1 MKNVYLRPKI
11 TAPLLRVIC
20 FLIMIGS
27 GWLPL
32 GAQGAEAGEEA
43 AAGTQRPTVSDAAS
57 QKLIRNYLV
66 VTGSQEA
73 HLTLANLVA
82 KGSLTEAST
91 NKSFELVETR
101 DGRRHLTL
109 NWRHLGRNFEEHY
122 VFNGSETWQ
131 QQVKPTKDQPKT
143 LNGPSG
149 QHFANQ
155 SWLLQPFVLP
165 TVADYTFKYQGAAKV
180 VGRPCHVVI
189 GYGRKNVR
197 SWFYFDKEKFLL
209 LRWGGMGQLAGVPV
223 PMDYRASRFK
233 RQGGVLL
240 PTEVEQLAGDDTF
253 GKILFETILV
263 NQKIDPS
270 IFTMPKD
277 MTPVLR
283 QRPVRAK

>member
-1 MKNVYLRPKI
+1 
-11 TAPLLRVIC
+11 
-20 FLIMIGS
+20 MIGS

-32 GAQGAEAGEEA
+32 GAQEAEADEEA
-43 AAGTQRPTVSDAAS
+43 ASTQRPAVSDAAS
-57 QKLIRNYLV
+57 QQLVRNYLV
-66 VTGSQEA
+66 ATGGKEA
-73 HLTLANLVA
+73 HQALANVIA
-82 KGSLTEAST
+82 KGSLTEASMD
-91 NKSFELVETR
+91 KRFELVETR

-109 NWRHLGRNFEEHY
+109 NWRHLGRDFEEY
-122 VFNGSETWQ
+122 YAFNGSEIWQ
-131 QQVKPTKDQPKT
+131 QRVKPKKEEPRT

-165 TVADYTFKYQGAAKV
+165 TVADYTFNYQGAARV

-189 GYGRKNVR
+189 GYGRKNER

-233 RQGGVLL
+233 RLGGVLL
-240 PTEVEQLAGDDTF
+240 PAEVEQLAEDATF
-253 GKILFETILV
+253 GKIQFESILP
-263 NQKIDPS
+263 NQKIDPG